1 MSQWIRKRA
10 PSLGWGLMFVL
21 PIIFLFVNTF
31 VELAKREMVR
41 MDRRLLIQAATLRTP
56 WLTEWMKGI
65 TELGQGFW
73 QPAWFCCSK
82 NASCREFCSYEG
94 C

>member
-1 MSQWIRKRA
+1 
-10 PSLGWGLMFVL
+10 MFVL

-65 TELGQGFW
+65 TELG
-73 QPAWFCCSK
+73 
-82 NASCREFCSYEG
+82 
-94 C
+94 